1 MRREHHRRYQGRFT
15 RLAILAR
22 SLTAPATAGL
32 LLAIATPL
40 VIMPMPAQAQT
51 VTTLVSNIGQGSTGD
66 VISTTPHSQRFTT
79 GSNASGYTLS
89 GVDVVFVGPD
99 GYGFAVQVCT
109 VDASGHA
116 TSSCTDRTAPA
127 SFAAGTLSFTVPANT
142 TLAARIGKEKGHELR
157 RE

>member
-22 SLTAPATAGL
+22 SLTAPAAAGVL
-32 LLAIATPL
+32 LVLAALLAAP
-40 VIMPMPAQAQT
+40 VPAQAQT
-51 VTTLVSNIGQGSTGD
+51 VTTLVSNIGQGSNGD

-89 GVDVVFVGPD
+89 GVDVIFVGPD
-99 GYGFAVQVCT
+99 GYGFSVQVCT
-109 VDASGHA
+109 VDASGHP
-116 TSSCTDRTAPA
+116 TSSCTDLTAPA

-142 TLAARIGKEKGHELR
+142 PLAARHRQGEGT
-157 RE
+157 

>member
-22 SLTAPATAGL
+22 SLTAPAAAGVL
-32 LLAIATPL
+32 LVLAALLAAP
-40 VIMPMPAQAQT
+40 VPAQAQT

-79 GSNASGYTLS
+79 SSNTSGYTLS

-99 GYGFAVQVCT
+99 GYGFSVQVCT

-116 TSSCTDRTAPA
+116 TSSCTDRTVPA